1 MGRIPEETIQAIR
14 DRVDVVDLIGRYV
27 TLKKAGRSF
36 KGLCPFHQEKTASFT
51 VNPERGIF
59 HCFGCGESGNAI
71 AFLMRHEN
79 LTFTEAA
86 RVLAA
91 ECGIEIPLTGGGEP
105 GVAERILKANG
116 VAQKL
121 YREAL
126 MASWGEPAR
135 AYLERRGLGRELA
148 ERFGVGFAPDR
159 WDAVTNALARQRI
172 PASVG
177 EKAGLLKERERGG
190 HYDLL
195 RGRITFPIQDVRGR
209 VIGFGGRALRSEQ
222 EPKYLNTL
230 ESPVFRKRESFYGF
244 PFALEPIRRSDRAVV
259 VEGYFDLIA
268 LHRAGIEE
276 SVATCGTALTEG
288 HARNLRRR
296 TRNLV
301 LLFDGD
307 EAGQRAVLRALE
319 MVLPQG
325 LRVRAAALPSGE
337 DPDDFMTRNGSE
349 ALRDLIDSAPPAL
362 DLTIQR
368 ALAGGCE
375 TPWEKADVVAAVA
388 PLLVALPDPVER
400 GEYTPAAWP
409 WPAEVMRATWSRW
422 FAVWPVVNR
431 RRMAAGKAARW
442 FGARRPRTAASPT
455 SCRFSSSTRPTPVR
469 WMKVRCSLALPTR
482 SGVSSPLRCSG
493 NAAVRVVSTSRLWRI
508 AARGWRVSGCSG
520 SPPGP
525 RVSSMT
531 RIVRCVRCAI
541 PLRGWRGEGSVSRRK
556 RSPRGFGFRRRI
568 TKRSCWRRTDS
579 SSASVPPAGRSPAD
593 TGFEWVRSTAEQNRG
608 RSPPWLQTRPEASND
623 WPTKPPQMRNRPGF
637 PRYREPA
644 ILRVCAL
651 PRLARRCAPG
661 ARVLARRRARHER
674 E

>member
-79 LTFTEAA
+79 LTFPEAA
-86 RVLAA
+86 RALAA

-116 VAQKL
+116 VAQQL

-126 MASWGEPAR
+126 MASQGEPAR
-135 AYLERRGLGRELA
+135 AYLERRGLGLELA

-319 MVLPQG
+319 VVLPQG

-337 DPDDFMTRNGSE
+337 DPDDFLTRNGSE

-362 DLTIQR
+362 DLAIQR

-400 GEYTPAAWP
+400 GEYTRRLAMACGSDARDVESVVRRLARGESAPDRGGEGGTLVRSATTEDRRFADVVQILLEHPAHAGLVDEGTLLACAP
-409 WPAEVMRATWSRW
+409 DEVWSEL
-422 FAVWPVVNR
+422 
-431 RRMAAGKAARW
+431 
-442 FGARRPRTAASPT
+442 TAAVLGE
-455 SCRFSSSTRPTPVR
+455 C
-469 WMKVRCSLALPTR
+469 
-482 SGVSSPLRCSG
+482 
-493 NAAVRVVSTSRLWRI
+493 
-508 AARGWRVSGCSG
+508 
-520 SPPGP
+520 
-525 RVSSMT
+525 
-531 RIVRCVRCAI
+531 
-541 PLRGWRGEGSVSRRK
+541 RGEGGVDVAALADRCEGLARERLLRLASRAEGLFDDADRALRALRDTVAWLESRRQRIEAK
-556 RSPRGFGFRRRI
+556 ALTARLRIPSEDHEALLLEKDRQLERLRSPGG
-568 TKRSCWRRTDS
+568 
-579 SSASVPPAGRSPAD
+579 
-593 TGFEWVRSTAEQNRG
+593 
-608 RSPPWLQTRPEASND
+608 
-623 WPTKPPQMRNRPGF
+623 PQP
-637 PRYREPA
+637 
-644 ILRVCAL
+644 
-651 PRLARRCAPG
+651 
-661 ARVLARRRARHER
+661 H
-674 E
+674 

>member
-1 MGRIPEETIQAIR
+1 MSRIPEETIQAIR

-79 LTFTEAA
+79 LTFPEAA

-116 VAQKL
+116 VAQQL

-126 MASWGEPAR
+126 MASGGEPAR

-400 GEYTPAAWP
+400 GEYTRRLAMACGSDARDVESVVRRVARGESAPDGSGEGGTLVRSATAEDRRFADVVQILLEHPAHAGLVDEGTLLACAP
-409 WPAEVMRATWSRW
+409 DEVWSEL
-422 FAVWPVVNR
+422 
-431 RRMAAGKAARW
+431 
-442 FGARRPRTAASPT
+442 TAAVLGE
-455 SCRFSSSTRPTPVR
+455 C
-469 WMKVRCSLALPTR
+469 
-482 SGVSSPLRCSG
+482 
-493 NAAVRVVSTSRLWRI
+493 
-508 AARGWRVSGCSG
+508 
-520 SPPGP
+520 
-525 RVSSMT
+525 
-531 RIVRCVRCAI
+531 
-541 PLRGWRGEGSVSRRK
+541 RGEGGVDVAALADRCEGLARERLLRLASRTEGLFDDADRALRALRDTVAWLERRRQRIEAK
-556 RSPRGFGFRRRI
+556 ALTARLRIPSEDHEALLLEKDRQLERLRSPGG
-568 TKRSCWRRTDS
+568 
-579 SSASVPPAGRSPAD
+579 P
-593 TGFEWVRSTAEQNRG
+593 
-608 RSPPWLQTRPEASND
+608 
-623 WPTKPPQMRNRPGF
+623 
-637 PRYREPA
+637 
-644 ILRVCAL
+644 
-651 PRLARRCAPG
+651 
-661 ARVLARRRARHER
+661 
-674 E
+674 

>member
-79 LTFTEAA
+79 LTFPEAV
-86 RVLAA
+86 RVLGA
-91 ECGIEIPLTGGGEP
+91 ECGIEIPQTGGGEP
-105 GVAERILKANG
+105 GVAERVLKAND

-126 MASWGEPAR
+126 MASLGEPAR

-159 WDAVTNALARQRI
+159 WDAVTNALARNRI

-209 VIGFGGRALRSEQ
+209 VVGFGGRVLRSEQ

-230 ESPVFRKRESFYGF
+230 ESPVFRKRETFYGF

-268 LHRAGIEE
+268 LYRSGVEE
-276 SVATCGTALTEG
+276 SIATCGTALTEG

-319 MVLPQG
+319 VVLPQG
-325 LRVRAAALPSGE
+325 LRVRAAALPAGE
-337 DPDDFMTRNGSE
+337 DPDDFLTRNGAE

-362 DLTIQR
+362 DLAIQR
-368 ALAGGCE
+368 AVAGGCE
-375 TPWEKADVVAAVA
+375 TPWEKADAVSAVA
-388 PLLVALPDPVER
+388 PLLAVVPDPVER
-400 GEYTPAAWP
+400 GEYTRRLAMVCGSEPRDVEAVVRRVARGESAPDRGEEGGALVRSATLEDRRFADVVQIFLEHPAHAG
-409 WPAEVMRATWSRW
+409 EVDEDALLACAPDQVWSEL
-422 FAVWPVVNR
+422 
-431 RRMAAGKAARW
+431 
-442 FGARRPRTAASPT
+442 TAAVLGE
-455 SCRFSSSTRPTPVR
+455 C
-469 WMKVRCSLALPTR
+469 
-482 SGVSSPLRCSG
+482 
-493 NAAVRVVSTSRLWRI
+493 
-508 AARGWRVSGCSG
+508 
-520 SPPGP
+520 
-525 RVSSMT
+525 
-531 RIVRCVRCAI
+531 
-541 PLRGWRGEGSVSRRK
+541 RGEGGVDVAALTDRCEGLARERLLRLASQAEGQFDDAERALRALRDTIVWLERRRQRIEAK
-556 RSPRGFGFRRRI
+556 ALTARLRIPSEDHEALLLEKDRQLERLRSPGG
-568 TKRSCWRRTDS
+568 
-579 SSASVPPAGRSPAD
+579 
-593 TGFEWVRSTAEQNRG
+593 
-608 RSPPWLQTRPEASND
+608 
-623 WPTKPPQMRNRPGF
+623 PQ
-637 PRYREPA
+637 PR
-644 ILRVCAL
+644 
-651 PRLARRCAPG
+651 
-661 ARVLARRRARHER
+661 
-674 E
+674 

>member
-1 MGRIPEETIQAIR
+1 MSRIPEETIQAIR

-79 LTFTEAA
+79 LTFPEAA

-91 ECGIEIPLTGGGEP
+91 ECGIEIPQIGGGEP
-105 GVAERILKANG
+105 GVVERILKATG

-126 MASWGEPAR
+126 MASQGEPAR

-148 ERFGVGFAPDR
+148 ERFGIGFAPDR
-159 WDAVTNALARQRI
+159 WDAVTKALARSRI
-172 PASVG
+172 PASMG

-209 VIGFGGRALRSEQ
+209 VIGFGGRALSSEQ

-230 ESPVFRKRESFYGF
+230 ESPVFHKRETFYGF
-244 PFALEPIRRSDRAVV
+244 PFSLEPIRRNDRAVV

-319 MVLPQG
+319 VVLPQG
-325 LRVRAAALPSGE
+325 LRVRAAALPAGE
-337 DPDDFMTRNGSE
+337 DPDDFLARNGPE
-349 ALRDLIDSAPPAL
+349 ALRDLIESAPPAL
-362 DLTIQR
+362 ELAIQR

-375 TPWEKADVVAAVA
+375 SPWEKADAVAAVA
-388 PLLVALPDPVER
+388 PLLAVLSDPVER
-400 GEYTPAAWP
+400 GEYTRRLAMACGSDVRDV
-409 WPAEVMRATWSRW
+409 E
-422 FAVWPVVNR
+422 AVVR
-431 RRMAAGKAARW
+431 R
-442 FGARRPRTAASPT
+442 
-455 SCRFSSSTRPTPVR
+455 V
-469 WMKVRCSLALPTR
+469 
-482 SGVSSPLRCSG
+482 
-493 NAAVRVVSTSRLWRI
+493 
-508 AARGWRVSGCSG
+508 ARGEAEPDQDEDGGVL
-520 SPPGP
+520 
-525 RVSSMT
+525 
-531 RIVRCVRCAI
+531 VRSATPEDRRFADVVQILLEHPAHAGEVDQDTLLACAPDPI
-541 PLRGWRGEGSVSRRK
+541 WSELTAVVLGECRGEGGVNVAALADRCEGLARERLLRIASRTEGLFDDADRALRALRDTVAWLERRRQRSEAK
-556 RSPRGFGFRRRI
+556 ALTARLRIPSEDHEALLLEKDRQLERLRSPGG
-568 TKRSCWRRTDS
+568 
-579 SSASVPPAGRSPAD
+579 
-593 TGFEWVRSTAEQNRG
+593 
-608 RSPPWLQTRPEASND
+608 
-623 WPTKPPQMRNRPGF
+623 PQP
-637 PRYREPA
+637 
-644 ILRVCAL
+644 
-651 PRLARRCAPG
+651 
-661 ARVLARRRARHER
+661 H
-674 E
+674 

>member
-71 AFLMRHEN
+71 TFLMRHEN
-79 LTFTEAA
+79 LTFPEAA

-91 ECGIEIPLTGGGEP
+91 ECGIEIPQTDGGEP
-105 GVAERILKANG
+105 GVAERILRANG
-116 VAQKL
+116 VAQEL

-126 MASWGEPAR
+126 MASQGELAR
-135 AYLERRGLGRELA
+135 AYLEGRGVGLEIA

-159 WDAVTNALARQRI
+159 WDAVTNALARSRI
-172 PASVG
+172 PAAVG

-209 VIGFGGRALRSEQ
+209 VIGFGGRALRSDQ

-230 ESPVFRKRESFYGF
+230 ESPVFRKREGFYGF

-307 EAGQRAVLRALE
+307 EAGQRAVVRALE
-319 MVLPQG
+319 VVLPQG
-325 LRVRAAALPSGE
+325 LRVCAAALPASE
-337 DPDDFMTRNGSE
+337 DPDDFLTRNGAE

-362 DLTIQR
+362 ELAIQR
-368 ALAGGCE
+368 AVAGGCE
-375 TPWEKADVVAAVA
+375 TPWEKADAVAAVA
-388 PLLVALPDPVER
+388 PLLAVLPDPVER
-400 GEYTPAAWP
+400 GEYT
-409 WPAEVMRATWSRW
+409 
-422 FAVWPVVNR
+422 R
-431 RRMAAGKAARW
+431 RLAMVCGSDARD
-442 FGARRPRTAASPT
+442 
-455 SCRFSSSTRPTPVR
+455 VE
-469 WMKVRCSLALPTR
+469 
-482 SGVSSPLRCSG
+482 
-493 NAAVRVVSTSRLWRI
+493 AAVRRVARGESAPDRGDSGGAPVRI
-508 AARGWRVSGCSG
+508 ATPEDRRFADIVQILLEHPAHAALVDEDALLACAPDEVWRELTASVLGEC
-520 SPPGP
+520 
-525 RVSSMT
+525 
-531 RIVRCVRCAI
+531 
-541 PLRGWRGEGSVSRRK
+541 RGEGGVDVAALADHCEGLARERLLRLASRAEGLFDDADRALRALRDTVAWLEK
-556 RSPRGFGFRRRI
+556 RRQRIEAKALTARLRIPSEDHEALLLEKDRQLERLRSPGG
-568 TKRSCWRRTDS
+568 
-579 SSASVPPAGRSPAD
+579 
-593 TGFEWVRSTAEQNRG
+593 
-608 RSPPWLQTRPEASND
+608 
-623 WPTKPPQMRNRPGF
+623 PQ
-637 PRYREPA
+637 A
-644 ILRVCAL
+644 
-651 PRLARRCAPG
+651 
-661 ARVLARRRARHER
+661 H
-674 E
+674 